1 MDESPTA
8 GPPPDP
14 PAVSTWPQAA
24 APPRRSSGK
33 RPLAAV
39 LVGGLIVGLAAG
51 ALALLVRGVWKRGAP
66 RRADPEV
73 AGAQNPAAGTSE
85 AAGGAESPAGA
96 AGAPVAAGA
105 AGVPDGGNDADVD
118 LVPDVDPAL
127 FRNRLE
133 AASGGTKPVWQDG
146 APATLV
152 DFWASWC
159 GPCLQEL
166 PRLQELQERVE
177 ARGMRVVLINVDLG
191 NATSTGRFLKR
202 KGIRIDSL
210 VDRDAILFQAIG
222 LEALPSTFVL
232 DAKGRPVEFIEGGA
246 SGEELETAL
255 ARANEKRVRE
265 SYR

>member
-1 MDESPTA
+1 MEESPSA
-8 GPPPDP
+8 GPPDP

-33 RPLAAV
+33 RPLAAF
-39 LVGGLIVGLAAG
+39 LVGGLIIGLATG

-66 RRADPEV
+66 HRADAEV
-73 AGAQNPAAGTSE
+73 AGAQNPAAGNSE
-85 AAGGAESPAGA
+85 AAGGAENGAGA
-96 AGAPVAAGA
+96 A
-105 AGVPDGGNDADVD
+105 DGGNDADAD

-127 FRNRLE
+127 FRNKLE
-133 AASGGTKPVWQDG
+133 AASGGTKPVWQEG

-166 PRLQELQERVE
+166 PHLQELQERVE

-191 NATSTGRFLKR
+191 DATSTGRFLER

-255 ARANEKRVRE
+255 SRANEKRVRE